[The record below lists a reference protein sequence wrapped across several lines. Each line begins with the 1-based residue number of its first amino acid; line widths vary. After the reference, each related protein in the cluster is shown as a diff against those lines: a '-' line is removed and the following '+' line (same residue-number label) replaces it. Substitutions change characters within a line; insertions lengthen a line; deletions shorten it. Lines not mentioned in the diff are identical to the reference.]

1 MNQEFYDAVESG
13 PVIAAVKD
21 YDGLGKCCQ
30 MEDLKVVFI
39 LFGNVCSIDKIV
51 EKVKEAGKIAMVHL
65 DLIVGLSSREISV
78 DFIKNNTYADGI
90 ISTKIAL
97 IKRGKEL
104 GLFTVLRFFMLDSI
118 ALRNVELM
126 EHQHADSR
134 PDFIEV
140 LPGVIPKIIKRICA
154 NSKIPVIAG
163 GMITDKED
171 VMGAL
176 KAGAISVSS
185 SNQDIWLL

>member
-21 YDGLGKCCQ
+21 YDGLEKCCQ

-39 LFGNVCSIDKIV
+39 LFGDVCSIDKIV

-134 PDFIEV
+134 PDFIEYFRV
-140 LPGVIPKIIKRICA
+140 
-154 NSKIPVIAG
+154 
-163 GMITDKED
+163 
-171 VMGAL
+171 
-176 KAGAISVSS
+176 
-185 SNQDIWLL
+185 